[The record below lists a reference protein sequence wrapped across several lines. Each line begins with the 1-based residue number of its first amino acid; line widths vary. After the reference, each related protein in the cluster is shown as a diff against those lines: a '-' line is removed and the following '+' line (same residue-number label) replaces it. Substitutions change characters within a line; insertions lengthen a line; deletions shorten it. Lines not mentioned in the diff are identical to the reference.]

1 MCPTRS
7 RERAA
12 PVAIRKAGD
21 NGTREQIIAA
31 ALKLVSQNGYAGTS
45 IAKICAEAGLNASSV
60 YWFFENKADLFLC
73 TIKEAADEF
82 LAAVRI
88 PAPPDAATPEQ
99 DSDALITAIARR
111 LETNASFLRLLLI
124 MMLEEQNLPGELR
137 RKIAEIRAGSLAWWE
152 DFLAGVFAPLG
163 PTSAK
168 VFARDFAPCC
178 RATINGAFIAQQ
190 YGEPVDLEQVMRQL
204 VLLMSALMEKIARE
218 Q

>member
-1 MCPTRS
+1 MNKKGNAS
-7 RERAA
+7 R
-12 PVAIRKAGD
+12 
-21 NGTREQIIAA
+21 TREQIIAA

-60 YWFFENKADLFLC
+60 YWFFENKEDLFAC

-82 LAAVRI
+82 LAALKI
-88 PAPPDAATPEQ
+88 PARPEPAGFEHE
-99 DSDALITAIARR
+99 SGELIKSIARR

-124 MMLEEQNLPGELR
+124 MMLEEHNLPEELR
-137 RKIAEIRAGSLAWWE
+137 LKVAEIRGGSLAWWE
-152 DFLAGVFAPLG
+152 DFLARVFAPLG
-163 PTSAK
+163 PTTTII
-168 VFARDFAPCC
+168 FARDFAPFC

-190 YGEPVDLEQVMRQL
+190 YGEAVDLEQVMRQL